1 MLRKALVLFSFF
13 ILWQTTNAQ
22 KKEENKVRVVNY
34 DQLEPYLQK
43 SNDTVY
49 LVNFWA
55 TWCAPCIKEL
65 PAIKSVEQKYADKKF
80 RVLLVSLDFPK
91 ELTSRLEPFIKSK
104 NITSDVFLLND
115 PNQNRWIDK
124 VDTNWS
130 GEIPFT
136 LIYGKQFR
144 ESYSQTFTFEE
155 LDSII
160 NLKLNLP

>member
-1 MLRKALVLFSFF
+1 MPGKTLLLFLLLL
-13 ILWQTTNAQ
+13 IWQSTYAQINEGNA
-22 KKEENKVRVVNY
+22 VHVVNY
-34 DQLEPYLQK
+34 YQLEPYLQK
-43 SNDTVY
+43 SNDTIY

-80 RVLLVSLDFPK
+80 KVLLVSLDFPK
-91 ELTSRLEPFIKSK
+91 ELTSRLEPFIKSE
-104 NITSDVFLLND
+104 NITSDVFLLDD
-115 PNQNRWIDK
+115 PNQNSWINK
-124 VDTNWS
+124 VDANWS

-136 LIYGKQFR
+136 LIYGKKFR
-144 ESYSQTFTFEE
+144 ESYFQTFTFDE